1 MNCKSTA
8 PALILNSQRYILL
21 FRDWEVSGK
30 MLENSP
36 SFLVSIPK
44 TFLCVKNCVTLKK
57 KYFCSEWAL
66 MPPQSNQSNQSKGV
80 WQGRGTA
87 SREAWRQMLKWG
99 GSECEKRLGEAPP

>member
-44 TFLCVKNCVTLKK
+44 TFLCVKNCVALKK
-57 KYFCSEWAL
+57 N
-66 MPPQSNQSNQSKGV
+66 M
-80 WQGRGTA
+80 
-87 SREAWRQMLKWG
+87 M
-99 GSECEKRLGEAPP
+99 GSIYSTRLLSLDCVKH